1 MLTRPKETD
10 KIGAIP
16 GTRMAAKI
24 LVAFGT
30 RPELIK
36 LAPVIQELKR
46 YPGEFNTF
54 LVATAQHRGLLDQML
69 KLFGITPDI
78 DLNLMQPNQSLA
90 RLTSRVMLRVS
101 HLLNESQPDLVMVQ
115 GDTTTAMVVA
125 LASFYLRIPVAHV
138 EAGLRTYDPYHPF
151 PEEINR
157 RLISAVS
164 SLHYAPTSR
173 AVENLRKEGIPSRS
187 IFLTGNTVVDALL
200 YMKPK
205 IVSRP
210 LAVKLR
216 PESRLVLVT
225 AHRRESFGEP
235 LSRIC
240 QALLQ
245 LQKKF
250 ADIEIIYP
258 VHPNPNVRQTVD
270 AYLSK
275 KPRIHLIR
283 PLPYLDLL
291 ALMAKAYIILT
302 DSGGIQEEAPSFH
315 KPVLVLREVTE
326 RPEGIEAGV
335 ARLVGTETNK
345 IVVAASRLLRDSE
358 AYQRMTIAK
367 NPYGDGL
374 ASKRICRHLRRYFSP
389 VS

>member
-1 MLTRPKETD
+1 MLTRLTETN
-10 KIGAIP
+10 KIGALQ

-46 YPGEFNTF
+46 YPAEFNPL

-69 KLFGITPDI
+69 RLFGIKPDI
-78 DLNLMQPNQSLA
+78 DLNLMQPNQSLE

-101 HLLNESQPDLVMVQ
+101 RLLRESRPDLVMVQ

-157 RLISAVS
+157 RLISQVS
-164 SLHYAPTSR
+164 SLHFAPTTR
-173 AVENLRKEGIPSRS
+173 AAENLRNEGIPRRS
-187 IFLTGNTVVDALL
+187 VFLTGNTVVDALL

-205 IVSRP
+205 IASRQLP
-210 LAVKLR
+210 VKLT
-216 PESRLVLVT
+216 PGSRLVLVT

-235 LSRIC
+235 LTRIC

-245 LQKKF
+245 LQQKF

-258 VHPNPNVRQTVD
+258 VHPNPNVRKTVYSLL
-270 AYLSK
+270 AK

-291 ALMAKAYIILT
+291 ALMARAYLILT

-315 KPVLVLREVTE
+315 KPVLVLRKVTE

-335 ARLVGTETNK
+335 ARLVGTETEK
-345 IVVAASRLLRDSE
+345 IVAAASRLLRDPR
-358 AYQRMTIAK
+358 AYQKMTTAA
-367 NPYGDGL
+367 NPYGDGR
-374 ASKRICRHLRRYFSP
+374 ASKRICRYLRRYFAT